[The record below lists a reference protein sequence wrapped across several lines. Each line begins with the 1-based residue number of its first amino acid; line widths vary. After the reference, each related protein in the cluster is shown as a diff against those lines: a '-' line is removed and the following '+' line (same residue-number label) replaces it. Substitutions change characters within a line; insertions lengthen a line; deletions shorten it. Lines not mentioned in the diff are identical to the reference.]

1 MQYTELKRTLRTRV
15 QERMEYAKDISDEE
29 VENAIDEVLVGEEFL
44 KTYPVNVR
52 KRLRKELFD
61 SLSGWIFCRFLWRII
76 PSRKS

>member
-44 KTYPVNVR
+44 KTYPLTPLSER
-52 KRLRKELFD
+52 KK
-61 SLSGWIFCRFLWRII
+61 I
-76 PSRKS
+76 PH

>member
-61 SLSGWIFCRFLWRII
+61 SLRII

>member
-52 KRLRKELFD
+52 KRLRNGDFLCTLILPLFF
-61 SLSGWIFCRFLWRII
+61 GRKAPPA
-76 PSRKS
+76 PSR